1 MAKKFLD
8 QTGLSYLWGK
18 CVAAFAQKTHTHNY
32 AGAGSSGGTALH
44 SYNLYVRYIGD
55 MPGKTIAQLRTALDT
70 WLRENLNHMAVC
82 RFKSADN
89 WTTLWNANDTTTT
102 LSAGKWWY
110 VTKIGGHSDNLYCHL
125 LISTNNDGIVFTVA
139 KVNGTWQS
147 LRKLANV
154 DYVSENYAAKSH
166 THPVDSAL
174 SSTSTNPVQ
183 NNIVKAGIDAVSTD
197 VESAL
202 DDLLGVGTV
211 QALESLLG

>member
-18 CVAAFAQKTHTHNY
+18 CVAAFAPKSHTHNY
-32 AGAGSSGGTALH
+32 AGAGSSGGIAYH
-44 SYNLYVRYIGD
+44 SHDLYVKDIGD
-55 MPGKTIAQLRTALDT
+55 MASKTIAQLRTALDT
-70 WLRENLNHMAVC
+70 WLSGNLNYMAVC

-89 WTTLWNANDTTTT
+89 WTTLWNASNTTTT
-102 LSAGKWWY
+102 LSTGQWWY

-125 LISTNNDGIVFTVA
+125 LISTHNDGIVFTVV

-147 LRKLANV
+147 VRKLANI

-174 SSTSTNPVQ
+174 STTSTNPVQ
-183 NNIVKAGIDAVSTD
+183 NKIVKAEIDAVSTD

-211 QALESLLG
+211 RALETLLG